1 MMLGLIKPTTG
12 GVKIFGLDVRDNLG
26 SILPRVG
33 VVMENPAFYP
43 YLSGRDNLRLLAH
56 IGRGVD
62 TGRIEQLLELV
73 GLSSRAGDKYKTYS
87 AGMKQRLGIAA
98 AQLSNPEFIIL
109 DEPTN
114 GLDPAGMREVREL
127 IIGLG
132 KEGRTIFLS
141 SHLLYEVE
149 QTCDH
154 VAIIKQ
160 GKILAQG
167 EVTELLRRRE
177 ILQLKVT
184 DPDRAIAILQGLDWL
199 SSLSREGE
207 LLLVGAPSERATE
220 ISAILARNDI
230 YVSEMKAGESTLESF
245 FLEVTKEE

>member
-1 MMLGLIKPTTG
+1 
-12 GVKIFGLDVRDNLG
+12 
-26 SILPRVG
+26 
-33 VVMENPAFYP
+33 
-43 YLSGRDNLRLLAH
+43 
-56 IGRGVD
+56 
-62 TGRIEQLLELV
+62 
-73 GLSSRAGDKYKTYS
+73 
-87 AGMKQRLGIAA
+87 
-98 AQLSNPEFIIL
+98 
-109 DEPTN
+109 
-114 GLDPAGMREVREL
+114 MREVREL